1 MSKKTLI
8 VAFTLALCL
17 FTYVRSSAGLFGGAA
32 EAPAP
37 LKVKVS
43 LNQDL
48 TEEQLEG
55 LIAALKAKVEAKK
68 ARAAT

>member
-17 FTYVRSSAGLFGGAA
+17 FTYVRSSADLFGGAA
-32 EAPAP
+32 GAPDP
-37 LKVKVS
+37 MKVKIS

-55 LIAALKAKVEAKK
+55 LIAALQAKIEAKR